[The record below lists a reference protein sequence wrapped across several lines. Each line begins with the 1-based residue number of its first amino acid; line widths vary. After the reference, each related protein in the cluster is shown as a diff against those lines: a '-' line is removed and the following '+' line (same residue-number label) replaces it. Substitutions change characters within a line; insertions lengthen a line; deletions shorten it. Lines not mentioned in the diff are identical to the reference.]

1 MSDSE
6 TQSDYKIIETQI
18 NLMEDMLDNYIEK
31 GLGITSL
38 KDALNIVLK
47 LAESTMPD
55 LSKAITDDPK
65 CFKTSNAITKVKNF
79 IQQL

>member
-31 GLGITSL
+31 GLGIVSL
-38 KDALNIVLK
+38 KEALNIVLE
-47 LAESTMPD
+47 LAEGTMPD
-55 LSKAITDDPK
+55 LSKAMTDDPR
-65 CFKTSNAITKVKNF
+65 CFKTANAITKVKNF

>member
-31 GLGITSL
+31 GLGATSL

-47 LAESTMPD
+47 LAEGTMPD

-65 CFKTSNAITKVKNF
+65 CLKTSDAITKVKNF
-79 IQQL
+79 IEQL